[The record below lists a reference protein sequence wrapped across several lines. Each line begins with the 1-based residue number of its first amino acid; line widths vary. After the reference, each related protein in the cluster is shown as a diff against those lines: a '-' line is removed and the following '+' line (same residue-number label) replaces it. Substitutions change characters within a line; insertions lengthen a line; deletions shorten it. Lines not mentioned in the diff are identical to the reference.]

1 MPLSQAQV
9 EVLKTPT
16 TVIEIQGAN
25 PKKPGSKSFERFDRY
40 KTATTIGDATTKGAN
55 WQDLSTDFEK
65 GYLKVPHLMDADAQ
79 GSGSTKRTAPEG
91 TPDREAE
98 ARSKMPSTE
107 LMPRA
112 LVQENQD
119 PISKVEM
126 SAATISA
133 LRTMMRD
140 EIKNG
145 MMEMEQR
152 FANKLDS
159 AIHGIKED
167 LAAEKAARQQLED
180 RISHLEQNRSARS
193 VNGNV
198 HENDDVEDVNKSVVV
213 IGGFIEKALEEAEAM
228 VQQMMIGIPGYK
240 DVEMIDSTSP
250 IALATFESPMQAMKF
265 IRAQRRNAIIQTNKL
280 WASENRSKTERLRCK
295 VLSKLKK
302 YMIEVGGVAAKDV
315 VASYKS
321 FRMVLKKDGRL
332 LPVAIIREDVSVQWL
347 DDVAP
352 DVREA
357 LEAFMEELE

>member
-1 MPLSQAQV
+1 MQA
-9 EVLKTPT
+9 LK
-16 TVIEIQGAN
+16 
-25 PKKPGSKSFERFDRY
+25 S
-40 KTATTIGDATTKGAN
+40 
-55 WQDLSTDFEK
+55 
-65 GYLKVPHLMDADAQ
+65 
-79 GSGSTKRTAPEG
+79 
-91 TPDREAE
+91 
-98 ARSKMPSTE
+98 
-107 LMPRA
+107 PRA

-126 SAATISA
+126 SASTISA
-133 LRTMMRD
+133 LRTMMWD

-180 RISHLEQNRSARS
+180 RISHLEQHRSARS

-240 DVEMIDSTSP
+240 DVEMIDNTPP

-265 IRAQRRNAIIQTNKL
+265 IRTQRRNAIIQTNKL

-321 FRMVLKKDGRL
+321 FRMVLNLG
-332 LPVAIIREDVSVQWL
+332 WC
-347 DDVAP
+347 
-352 DVREA
+352 
-357 LEAFMEELE
+357 

>member
-1 MPLSQAQV
+1 MLRDPEAQ
-9 EVLKTPT
+9 
-16 TVIEIQGAN
+16 
-25 PKKPGSKSFERFDRY
+25 
-40 KTATTIGDATTKGAN
+40 
-55 WQDLSTDFEK
+55 
-65 GYLKVPHLMDADAQ
+65 
-79 GSGSTKRTAPEG
+79 KRTAPEG

-152 FANKLDS
+152 FANKLGS

-180 RISHLEQNRSARS
+180 RISHLEQHRSTRS

-228 VQQMMIGIPGYK
+228 VQQMMIGKSGYK
-240 DVEMIDSTSP
+240 DVEMIDSTPP
-250 IALATFESPMQAMKF
+250 IALSTFESPMQAMKF
-265 IRAQRRNAIIQTNKL
+265 IRTQRRNAIIQTNKL
-280 WASENRSKTERLRCK
+280 WASHRPGKGKGKGTRKTDSGRTRSQHFTARASETVPLATSPFAATVAQVVSPFASGSAAPRTTSRVPLSSPVPANLRLPPWDWTAR
-295 VLSKLKK
+295 
-302 YMIEVGGVAAKDV
+302 
-315 VASYKS
+315 
-321 FRMVLKKDGRL
+321 R
-332 LPVAIIREDVSVQWL
+332 
-347 DDVAP
+347 
-352 DVREA
+352 
-357 LEAFMEELE
+357 